1 MFFCKNELNAGRY
14 VLASTE
20 LTFSK
25 ERHAIVITGYYYE
38 NSSIIYTFFDPASA
52 NYKSFT
58 NGDLSNSTIMANA
71 KLNHII
77 YCRWNIIA
85 YVVGELNEK
94 KCIGC

>member
-1 MFFCKNELNAGRY
+1 LTQGKNVEIGYRGDAGLTSSDIVFLQNELNAGRY

-52 NYKSFT
+52 SYKKFYQWRF
-58 NGDLSNSTIMANA
+58 IQ
-71 KLNHII
+71 
-77 YCRWNIIA
+77 
-85 YVVGELNEK
+85 
-94 KCIGC
+94 